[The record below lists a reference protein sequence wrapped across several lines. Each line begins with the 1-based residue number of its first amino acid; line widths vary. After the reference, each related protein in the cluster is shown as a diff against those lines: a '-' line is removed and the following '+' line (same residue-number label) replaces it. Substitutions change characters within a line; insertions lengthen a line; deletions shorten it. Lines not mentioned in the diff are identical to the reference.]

1 MPESTPPSVGGRY
14 RLSEELGRGGMGVVW
29 SAHDEVLDRAV
40 ALKQVLLPDWVAAKE
55 REQAFTRVLREARS
69 AARLRHPGVITIH
82 DVVMHEG
89 SPWIVMELLPAESLH
104 EVVDRWGPLTE
115 DVAVE
120 IGVKLL
126 DALHAAHAVGITHR
140 DVKPGNVLLL
150 DDGGVV
156 LTDFGVAHVADS
168 PTITG
173 TGMLLGSPAFMAPE
187 RLEGRPATA
196 ASDLWALGATLYTAV
211 EGDPPYRG
219 PTPVA
224 VLASILMSEPR
235 PMERADRLRG
245 VIAGLMA
252 KDPGERMDF
261 STARAALVRAGG
273 HPEVTGSRALAD
285 LVRLADEA
293 EARGGLGTSSS
304 GWFRSP
310 AVDHSTAGR
319 TSAPHRTGTGW
330 EARGADMRRAPAD
343 QAPSDQTPDVHGH
356 GSGVHERG
364 SGVHERGSG
373 VHERGSGV
381 HERGSGVHEDRRR
394 HSGSSH
400 HDDDAGPFT
409 HHLGADLEHGAP
421 DGLAPRDTGTWRAPL
436 AGVGAALTL
445 VGLAGYSLPRL
456 LRQLSVD
463 GVAFSPLLATAVMT
477 TGLTLVALCVRG
489 DLLSGNR
496 VAEWALRLLPLVA
509 LQASVTDWLGAQPT
523 APTSHILLAAWSG
536 AVAARAWMI
545 AKPPAAALGT
555 AAVGFT
561 LAAMAQANHLK
572 PEVVAI
578 SWFLTVLWMIW
589 AARRTSAGV

>member
-14 RLSEELGRGGMGVVW
+14 RLAEELGRGGMGVVW

-293 EARGGLGTSSS
+293 DARGGLGASSS
-304 GWFRSP
+304 GWFRTP
-310 AVDHSTAGR
+310 GASTGASSG
-319 TSAPHRTGTGW
+319 APLEASSGASSGATG
-330 EARGADMRRAPAD
+330 ASVASRGATGASEVRAH
-343 QAPSDQTPDVHGH
+343 QV
-356 GSGVHERG
+356 
-364 SGVHERGSG
+364 
-373 VHERGSGV
+373 
-381 HERGSGVHEDRRR
+381 
-394 HSGSSH
+394 
-400 HDDDAGPFT
+400 DAEPLT
-409 HHLGADLEHGAP
+409 HQLGADLEH
-421 DGLAPRDTGTWRAPL
+421 DELAPRDTAAWRAPL
-436 AGVGAALTL
+436 TGVGAALTL

-456 LRQLSVD
+456 LRQLSID
-463 GVAFSPLLATAVMT
+463 TTAFSPLLATAVMA

-509 LQASVTDWLGAQPT
+509 LQAAVTDWLGAQPT
-523 APTSHILLAAWSG
+523 APTSSILLAAWSG
-536 AVAARAWMI
+536 AVAARAWTI
-545 AKPPAAALGT
+545 ARPPAAALGT
-555 AAVGFT
+555 GAVGFT

-578 SWFLTVLWMIW
+578 SWFLAALWMIW
-589 AARRTSAGV
+589 AARRTSAA